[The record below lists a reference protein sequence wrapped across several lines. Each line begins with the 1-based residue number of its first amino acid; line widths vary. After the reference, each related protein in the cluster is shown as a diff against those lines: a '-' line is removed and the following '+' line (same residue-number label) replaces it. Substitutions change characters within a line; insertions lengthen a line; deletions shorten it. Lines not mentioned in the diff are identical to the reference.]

1 MKKLLLTITVLL
13 FYTIVYSQ
21 INVSTIGRDD
31 QIFNTTTSEYEP
43 WKKNTNEVTFFT
55 FNEDSPTIKHV
66 TEFNTSVYIVESEK
80 EEIKDKLYTLNI
92 RDNNGSKYYMILNMQ
107 DRNIRVVYEYSGSIF
122 MTQYNIRTIWK
133 N

>member
-43 WKKNTNEVTFFT
+43 WRKNTHEVTFFT

-107 DRNIRVVYEYSGSIF
+107 DRNIRVVYEYRGSIF